1 MHSDSKRNPKVL
13 KSVLKYS
20 GVIPKAATAMDGS
33 MKFLLL
39 LARIA
44 SLDLIAGHQAGT
56 SSIM

>member
-33 MKFLLL
+33 MKFLYCLHEL
-39 LARIA
+39 HPLT
-44 SLDLIAGHQAGT
+44 L
-56 SSIM
+56 